1 MADQGPSPLTRA
13 TWAHL
18 SRLLEREPSQAGL
31 QEALRSLAKWRSGI
45 IGNTIAARNGPGV
58 ATGPFAGLKYPG
70 PASEGGYAPRLL
82 GAYEATLHPVI
93 ELIAARP
100 YARLIDI
107 GSAEGYYAI
116 GMARRMPQTEVWA
129 RDASPR
135 ARELCAALALSNGMS
150 DRVIIGAEITHSDL
164 AICTLAPTVIIC
176 DIEGA
181 EDALLDPIAAPG
193 LRAADILVEVHDLI
207 NPRLSDRIAARFADS
222 HRITRLARRI
232 DPDALPAL
240 TAGWSDLDR
249 LLALWEWR
257 GGDTPWLWL
266 DRWPENP
273 DTGSLAA

>member
-1 MADQGPSPLTRA
+1 VAGPAPSALTHAVWTHLQG
-13 TWAHL
+13 
-18 SRLLEREPSQAGL
+18 LLDGDPSQARL
-31 QEALRSLAKWRSGI
+31 EAALRQLAKWRSGL
-45 IGNTIAARNGPGV
+45 IGNTIAAQAGTTV
-58 ATGPFAGLKYPG
+58 ASGPFAGLVYPG

-82 GAYEATLHPVI
+82 GAYETTLHPVI
-93 ELIAARP
+93 ETIAARP

-107 GSAEGYYAI
+107 GSAEGYYAV
-116 GMARRMPQTEVWA
+116 GMARRMPQTEIWA

-135 ARELCAALALSNGMS
+135 ARDLCAALARNNGMS

-164 AICTLAPTVIIC
+164 AVCALAPTAIIC

-193 LRAADILVEVHDLI
+193 LCAADILVEVHDLM
-207 NPRLSDRIAARFADS
+207 NPRLSDRIAARFAGT
-222 HRITRLARRI
+222 HRITRLPRRI

-257 GGDTPWLWL
+257 GGDTPWLWI
-266 DRWPENP
+266 DRWPEGAVTSP
-273 DTGSLAA
+273 A